1 MPQQKKPL
9 LLVMD
14 GPAMV
19 FQAWFSRPPRLSAN
33 SGVDMRGAFGFL
45 SAFQML
51 LWDHQPT
58 HVVLTLD
65 PPPPTFR
72 HELFPEYKAHRP
84 PPDPEI
90 LQQFPMVRSIMQAH
104 RVPVFEVE
112 GFEADDL
119 IGTLCARAENEGI
132 NALIVTNDT
141 DQLQLVSRRVKLLTY
156 RYSAWDGEYITDVN
170 DIEAVRRRYGGLGP
184 EYVADIKALQGDSS
198 DNIPGVPG
206 VGRKSALAVLSNLGR
221 LEQVYE
227 KLDRVP
233 YIEGLRGARRVRKL
247 LEEHRQT
254 AFEFRK
260 LTTIVRDVPL
270 DFNFANAEF
279 GNHDEDE
286 VEAVLEELEFG
297 EVYSH

>member
-1 MPQQKKPL
+1 
-9 LLVMD
+9 MD
-14 GPAMV
+14 GAAMV
-19 FQAWFSRPPRLSAN
+19 FKAWYSTAPRLSAN
-33 SGVDMRGAFGFL
+33 SGVDMRGALGFYN
-45 SAFQML
+45 AFQAIF
-51 LWDHQPT
+51 WEHDPT
-58 HVVLTLD
+58 HVALTLD

-72 HELFPEYKAHRP
+72 HELFPQYKANRP

-90 LQQFPMVRSIMQAH
+90 LEQFPIVKSIMQAH
-104 RVPVFEVE
+104 RVPVLELN

-119 IGTLCARAENEGI
+119 IGTLCARAENEGM
-132 NALIVTNDT
+132 NTLIVTNDA
-141 DQLQLVSRRVKLLTY
+141 DQFQLVSRRVRVLMY
-156 RYSAWDGEYITDVN
+156 RSTGYGGEYITEVFDVK
-170 DIEAVRRRYGGLGP
+170 AVKERYGGLGP
-184 EYVADIKALQGDSS
+184 EYLPDIKALQGDSS

-227 KLDRVP
+227 NLDRVP
-233 YIEGLRGARRVRKL
+233 YIEGLRGAKRVRNL

-270 DFNFANAEF
+270 DFDFADAEF

-286 VEAVLEELEFG
+286 MDAVLEELDFG
-297 EVYSH
+297 DVYSY